1 MASSLR
7 DNRKE
12 AVIFNNSFAGL
23 SGSGYAVCSVQCTL
37 LAPASFNFFNNT
49 KRGEELVRHG
59 ILIFF
64 LVICEHVRTDKRTK
78 FDSKL
83 VLNCN
88 YLPCNYICEH
98 GEPQSNKPA
107 RRRGRDRGGGARHER
122 DRGQP
127 SPAQTAPSVYIKL
140 SVIDENMSARLV

>member
-1 MASSLR
+1 M
-7 DNRKE
+7 
-12 AVIFNNSFAGL
+12 
-23 SGSGYAVCSVQCTL
+23 
-37 LAPASFNFFNNT
+37 
-49 KRGEELVRHG
+49 GEELVSHR
-59 ILIFF
+59 ILMEMISL
-64 LVICEHVRTDKRTK
+64 LVIKSILLIRTVSEHVRTDKRTK

-122 DRGQP
+122 DRGAAVP
-127 SPAQTAPSVYIKL
+127 STNYTI
-140 SVIDENMSARLV
+140 RL